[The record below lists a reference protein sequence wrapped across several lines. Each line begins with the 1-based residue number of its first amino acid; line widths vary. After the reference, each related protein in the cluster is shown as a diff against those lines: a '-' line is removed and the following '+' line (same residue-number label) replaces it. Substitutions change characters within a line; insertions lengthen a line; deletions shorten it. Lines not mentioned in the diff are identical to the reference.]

1 MGTTPEQAM
10 EKIHDRFGAH
20 DGHRA
25 LHSKGVHCTAT
36 FTPTPEAAKLTRAG
50 HMAAPVP
57 AKVRFSNGGGD
68 PTVPDYAPDVRGL
81 AVSFQLPDG
90 SSTDILA
97 QTFPNFPFSDQEGFF
112 HAMAVSKR
120 DFKALLKLPGF
131 ILRYP
136 AAAKR
141 TRTVEAIMGRRAS
154 FAARDYFPLHAFKW
168 VDAEGGERYVR
179 YFWLSTVDEPD
190 FSKEEVKRRG
200 RNYLFDELRERLAR
214 EPVRIRLEVQIAA
227 PDDDPH
233 DPSNDWPEDRE
244 RVTVGTLEVT
254 AIDDEADDGI
264 VYDPMRL
271 VDGIEASE
279 DPVLRYRPAVYTLS
293 HTRRTGS

>member
-25 LHSKGVHCTAT
+25 LHAKGVHCTAT
-36 FTPTPEAAKLTRAG
+36 FTPTAEAAQLTRAG

-90 SSTDILA
+90 SATDILS
-97 QTFPNFPFSDQEGFF
+97 QTFPRFPFSDQEGFF
-112 HAMAVSKR
+112 AAMAVSKR
-120 DFKALLKLPGF
+120 DLKALLKLPGF

-136 AAAKR
+136 SAAKE
-141 TRTVEAIMGRRAS
+141 TRTVETVLARRAS
-154 FAARDYFPLHAFKW
+154 FAARHYFPFHAFKW
-168 VDAEGGERYVR
+168 VDAGGGERYIR
-179 YFWLSTVDEPD
+179 YSWHPTVDEPD

-200 RNYLFDELRERLAR
+200 RDYLFDELRERLAR
-214 EPVRIRLEVQIAA
+214 EPVRMRLEVQVAA

-233 DPSNDWPEDRE
+233 DPSNDWAEDRE

-279 DPVLRYRPAVYTLS
+279 DPVLLYRPAVYTLS
-293 HTRRTGS
+293 HTRRAGP